1 MIAVYLRVSSH
12 SQSLE
17 SQREEVSR
25 WLKRHRIAPKRVQWF
40 EEIDTGTTM
49 RRAAMIRMQEAIFNG
64 EIDTVIV
71 WKLDRLSRKTADGIA
86 LLASWF
92 EADVRLI
99 SVTQQIDLTGAVGR
113 MVASLLFG
121 VAEIEHEYRK
131 ERQAAGIALARKRGA
146 YKGRKPGTTRARPK
160 RAAALRAKG
169 LTVDE
174 IAQALGVARNTVYNY
189 LNTPTEA

>member
-40 EEIDTGTTM
+40 EEIDTGTTL
-49 RRAAMIRMQEAIFNG
+49 RRAAMLRMQEAIFNG
-64 EIDTVIV
+64 EVKTVIV